1 MRIIIG
7 ATGKL
12 KDGPEREL
20 YARYIDRLEAA
31 GRRIALG
38 PVKLVEIAE
47 SRAASAEARRDE
59 EARRLLSS
67 LDPGSH
73 VVVLDE
79 SGETPASA
87 AFSKLIRSRRD
98 AGAASMAFLI
108 GGADGHGSAVRAA
121 AHDTIAFGA
130 MTLPHGLVRVVLAE
144 QLYRAATIITG
155 HPYHRS

>member
-7 ATGKL
+7 AVGKL
-12 KDGPEREL
+12 KDGPERVL
-20 YARYIDRLEAA
+20 YARYVERLEAT

-47 SRAASAEARRDE
+47 SRAASVEARKDD
-59 EARRLLSS
+59 EARRLLAGIDGNSYI
-67 LDPGSH
+67 
-73 VVVLDE
+73 VAVDE
-79 SGETPASA
+79 TGTHPTSA
-87 AFSKLIRSRRD
+87 AFSQMLRKRRD
-98 AGAASMAFLI
+98 AGTETITFLI
-108 GGADGHGSAVRAA
+108 GGADGHGVAVRSAA
-121 AHDTIAFGA
+121 RETIAFGA